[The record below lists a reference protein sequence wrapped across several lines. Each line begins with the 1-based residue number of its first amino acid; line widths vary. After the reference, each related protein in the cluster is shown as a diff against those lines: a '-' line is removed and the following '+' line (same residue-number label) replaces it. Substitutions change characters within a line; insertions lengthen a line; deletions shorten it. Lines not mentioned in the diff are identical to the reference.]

1 MSFVEFRSRLVGL
14 QPSNFAR
21 FARPPEISGRMNSQL
36 QSLTPKEKE
45 ALRLLLAGY
54 DAKSSARELGLSV
67 HTINER
73 LRDAR
78 RKLGVSSSRE
88 AARLLAAT
96 EGTADNPLGYKQFG
110 VTSDDS
116 ARQMPPAAGPR
127 SPRARIIWTGAIVTL
142 IASVIAAVLLLQGS
156 GSAPTDSAA
165 KTTNVRAEVAA
176 APAETSARAWLAFAD
191 KGDWQQTWATAATMF
206 RSRVT
211 GPEWAAMAGPVR
223 QPLGK
228 VLSRSLLHAQLTA
241 ELPGAPAGDY
251 AVLQFA
257 TTFGVD
263 TKAVETLTLVREGS
277 DWKVA
282 GYFVKPA

>member
-1 MSFVEFRSRLVGL
+1 
-14 QPSNFAR
+14 
-21 FARPPEISGRMNSQL
+21 MNSQL

-96 EGTADNPLGYKQFG
+96 EGAADNPLYKHFG

-127 SPRARIIWTGAIVTL
+127 PPRVRIIWTGAIVTV